1 MLRPLSLLLLA
12 LLTAAPSFAANPVV
26 VVRVFVLKHRR
37 AEEAALRVRPYRT
50 ETGSVLVESRQ
61 NTLTVRDEAPA
72 VEQMTRAIASYDVP
86 PRGVS
91 VSVTLLRAGEAP
103 KPGEVHAIPKEIEP
117 VGRHLMKVFGFSGFT
132 ALDSVVVQGVEG
144 DTVAYPVGNDFRLAF
159 FLEPT
164 GDEPIVRM
172 KSLSLERRRDNTGV
186 DVWKSVVKTTIN
198 VPVGQGQTFVLAVGK
213 DEAASSALFLV
224 FTAGWRGPGPGI
236 IGVR

>member
-1 MLRPLSLLLLA
+1 M
-12 LLTAAPSFAANPVV
+12 
-26 VVRVFVLKHRR
+26 
-37 AEEAALRVRPYRT
+37 
-50 ETGSVLVESRQ
+50 
-61 NTLTVRDEAPA
+61 
-72 VEQMTRAIASYDVP
+72 
-86 PRGVS
+86 
-91 VSVTLLRAGEAP
+91 
-103 KPGEVHAIPKEIEP
+103 
-117 VGRHLMKVFGFSGFT
+117 
-132 ALDSVVVQGVEG
+132 EG

>member
-50 ETGSVLVESRQ
+50 ESGSVLVESRQ

-103 KPGEVHAIPKEIEP
+103 KPGEVHSIPKEIEP